1 MTSPLSFT
9 PAASIGTT
17 LYRQLRADII
27 QARLRPGQALSEA
40 EVARRYDVSRQPV
53 REAFIR
59 LEDAGLVRVMP
70 HRGTFV
76 QKISQQAVTET
87 RFVREALEIAIVR
100 ALAAD
105 PAPLPELRALVE
117 QQKDVHQQDN
127 ASFLVLDEAFHAG
140 LARAAGHSFA
150 WTVIETTKAQMD
162 RVRYLSFGDATPFS
176 VLIAQHTAIL
186 DAAEAGDPDA
196 AEAAMRVHLTEILK
210 TLPRI
215 RESHTDLFEPA
226 TEVVNDTGTG

>member
-1 MTSPLSFT
+1 MTNPLSFT

-17 LYRQLRADII
+17 LYRQLRSDII

-40 EVARRYDVSRQPV
+40 EVARRYSVSRQPV

-59 LEDAGLVRVMP
+59 LEDAGLVKVIP

-100 ALAAD
+100 ALAAN
-105 PAPLPELRALVE
+105 PAPLPDLRALVE
-117 QQKDVHQQDN
+117 QQKDVEHRDN
-127 ASFLVLDEAFHAG
+127 ASFLLLDEAFHAG
-140 LARAAGHSFA
+140 LARAAQHSFA
-150 WTVIETTKAQMD
+150 WAVIETTKAQMD
-162 RVRYLSFGDATPFS
+162 RVRYLSFGEATPFHI
-176 VLIAQHTAIL
+176 LIEQHTAIL
-186 DAAEAGDPDA
+186 DAAEAGDADA

-210 TLPRI
+210 TLPHI
-215 RESHTDLFEPA
+215 RERHMDLFEPPA
-226 TEVVNDTGTG
+226 ETMTDPGIG